1 MDKEVVHFGKA
12 LAVCQTYLCGKHFSN
27 HKDVAMPAPTSHP
40 VTLGSPA
47 DQVTP
52 QGLTDASG
60 AGDPLLV
67 LTEADLAE
75 LVAARNAVRRASLP
89 LLGVGRADFPLPTL
103 GPRLAR
109 LAEQLDT
116 GHGHL
121 VVRGIPVHRLSE
133 ADVRLVFWG
142 LGRHLGVAV
151 SQDSLGRH
159 IRSADTNRT
168 DFHSGGSDVTALLV
182 RDEGRTISL
191 VDAGRVVDEVVLR
204 HPYLA
209 VRLFDTFP
217 HDRIGKDEP
226 GEKPYRSTPLAC
238 RHEGRL
244 TLRYDRRTIESAQR
258 LTHVAPLAA
267 ADVALLDLVDETA
280 AAPALRRDL
289 ELRAGDLL
297 LINNYQVLHRHAGP
311 VSTADPEPLR
321 LWLTLRHGRAL
332 PAAFT
337 WRTPAYGE
345 TGGRGGVAPRDVVDP
360 THRRTAQAHTRS

>member
-12 LAVCQTYLCGKHFSN
+12 LAVRQTYLCGKHFSN

-40 VTLGSPA
+40 VTHGSP
-47 DQVTP
+47 DHQVTP
-52 QGLTDASG
+52 DGQTDASG
-60 AGDPLLV
+60 AGDPFLV
-67 LTEADLAE
+67 LTEADVSE
-75 LVAARNAVRRASLP
+75 LVAARDAVRRASLP

-109 LAEQLDT
+109 LADQFDAD
-116 GHGHL
+116 HGHL

-133 ADVRLVFWG
+133 ADLRLVFWG
-142 LGRHLGVAV
+142 LGRHLGVPV

-159 IRSADTNRT
+159 IRPADTSRT

-182 RDEGRTISL
+182 RDEGRIISL
-191 VDAGRVVDEVVLR
+191 ADTRRVVDEVVLR

-209 VRLFDTFP
+209 VRLFDAFH
-217 HDRIGKDEP
+217 HDRMGEDLP
-226 GEKPYRSTPLAC
+226 GEKPYRSMPLAC
-238 RHEGRL
+238 RYDGRL
-244 TLRYDRRTIESAQR
+244 NVRYDRRAIESAQR
-258 LTHVAPLAA
+258 LTHVPPLAP

-280 AAPALRRDL
+280 ASPARRHDL

-297 LINNYQVLHRHAGP
+297 LVNNYEVLHRHGG
-311 VSTADPEPLR
+311 STGTVGLEPLR
-321 LWLTLRHGRAL
+321 LWITLRLGRAL

-360 THRRTAQAHTRS
+360 THRRTAQVGTRS

>member
-12 LAVCQTYLCGKHFSN
+12 LAGCQTYLCGKHFSN

-40 VTLGSPA
+40 VTLESPA

-103 GPRLAR
+103 GPRLVR

-133 ADVRLVFWG
+133 ADVRLVLWG

-159 IRSADTNRT
+159 ILSADTNRT

-182 RDEGRTISL
+182 RDEGRT
-191 VDAGRVVDEVVLR
+191 
-204 HPYLA
+204 
-209 VRLFDTFP
+209 
-217 HDRIGKDEP
+217 
-226 GEKPYRSTPLAC
+226 
-238 RHEGRL
+238 
-244 TLRYDRRTIESAQR
+244 
-258 LTHVAPLAA
+258 
-267 ADVALLDLVDETA
+267 
-280 AAPALRRDL
+280 
-289 ELRAGDLL
+289 
-297 LINNYQVLHRHAGP
+297 
-311 VSTADPEPLR
+311 
-321 LWLTLRHGRAL
+321 
-332 PAAFT
+332 
-337 WRTPAYGE
+337 
-345 TGGRGGVAPRDVVDP
+345 
-360 THRRTAQAHTRS
+360 